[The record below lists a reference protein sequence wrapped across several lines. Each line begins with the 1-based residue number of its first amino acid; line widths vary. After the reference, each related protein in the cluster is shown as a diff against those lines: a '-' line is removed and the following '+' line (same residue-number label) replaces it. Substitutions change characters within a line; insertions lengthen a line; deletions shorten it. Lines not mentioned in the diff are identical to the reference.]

1 MRVYTEGVQS
11 IKDWADAISSAVE
24 GVFFGKRE
32 ATETLLVALL
42 AQGHVLLEDVP
53 GVGKTVL
60 ARALA
65 SSIDARFSRIQC
77 TPDLLPADIT
87 GVSVYSPKDNE
98 FHFREGPILANI
110 VLVDEINRAT
120 PRTQS
125 ALLEAMAEGQV
136 TVEGRSLSLPDPFF
150 LIATENPV
158 EFDGTFPLP
167 EAQKDRFLLS
177 LRIGYPG
184 REVEK
189 EILESRRRLSN
200 PLDDLEPVASVESVR
215 DMQERVTAIHVEEA
229 VTGYMLDIIEHVRT
243 NRAVRLGGSPRA
255 SLALYRCAQAR
266 AAIGGRDF
274 VLPDDIKALAP
285 NVLSRRVLV
294 SAEARL
300 RGTEPEDVV
309 EAALDEVRVPLDGGG
324 T

>member
-11 IKDWADAISSAVE
+11 IKDWADAITSAVE
-24 GVFFGKRE
+24 RVFFGKRE

>member
-1 MRVYTEGVQS
+1 
-11 IKDWADAISSAVE
+11 
-24 GVFFGKRE
+24 
-32 ATETLLVALL
+32 
-42 AQGHVLLEDVP
+42 
-53 GVGKTVL
+53 
-60 ARALA
+60 
-65 SSIDARFSRIQC
+65 
-77 TPDLLPADIT
+77 
-87 GVSVYSPKDNE
+87 VSVYSPKDNE

>member
-1 MRVYTEGVQS
+1 MYTVRVTG
-11 IKDWADAISSAVE
+11 IKEWADAVAGAVE
-24 GVFFGKRE
+24 QVFFGKRE
-32 ATETLLVALL
+32 VIEKLLVALL
-42 AQGHVLLEDVP
+42 ARGHVLLEDVP

-65 SSIDARFSRIQC
+65 ASIDARFSRIQC

-87 GVSVYSPKDNE
+87 GVSVYNPKDNE

-136 TVEGRSLSLPDPFF
+136 TTDGVPIALPEPFF

-167 EAQKDRFLLS
+167 EAQKDRFLLT

-184 REVEK
+184 REVER
-189 EILESRRRLSN
+189 EILRSRRRVSDPLS
-200 PLDDLEPVASVESVR
+200 DLRPVASADELR
-215 DMQERVTAIHVEEA
+215 RLQEEITTVHVEQK
-229 VTGYMLDIIEHVRT
+229 VGDYMLDIIEHVR
-243 NRAVRLGGSPRA
+243 NHRSVRLGGSPRA

-266 AAIGGRDF
+266 AALSGRDY
-274 VLPDDIKALAP
+274 VIPDDVKELAA
-285 NVLSRRVLV
+285 NVLARRILV
-294 SAEARL
+294 DSDARL
-300 RGTEPEDVV
+300 RGVQPEDVV
-309 EAALDEVRVPLDGGG
+309 DAALEEVRVPLEGGRE
-324 T
+324 